1 MGETRFSSPWTRRG
15 FLGATLGCAAHVGLA
30 LAGGA
35 AVTRRAFGAT
45 SSRSTIVAQEPWGR
59 LERIAD
65 GVWALVSTPVPG
77 SRDPRVRLTLSNGGI
92 IAGRDAVLAVEGL
105 FTPEGAA
112 WLSDAALEL
121 TGRRPTHVVLTHY
134 HADHAN
140 GTAGYR
146 HGAEPLEVWATPE
159 TRRLLLEGELRA
171 TADAERP
178 QRGLLLPDARIVA
191 GPEPTTID
199 LGGRVVRIRSY
210 SGHTA
215 SDVSV
220 ELEDPHVVWCGDLV
234 WNGMVPNYVDA
245 IPTRLGASVHAL
257 LERGAPVY
265 VPGHGGTADAAGLQ
279 PYVSLLDDV
288 EAAARRAIEQGVPA
302 AQAAESYRPP
312 AALGEWVMFSQAY
325 WRVAFQAWERELRG
339 TNP

>member
-1 MGETRFSSPWTRRG
+1 MGERRFASPWTRRE
-15 FLGATLGCAAHVGLA
+15 FLGASLGCAAHVALA
-30 LAGGA
+30 LAGGS

-45 SSRSTIVAQEPWGR
+45 SSHSKIVAEEPWGR

-77 SRDPRVRLTLSNGGI
+77 SRDPRVRRTLSNGGI

-105 FTPEGAA
+105 FTTEGAA

-146 HGAEPLEVWATPE
+146 HGAEPLEVWATAE

-171 TADAERP
+171 TADVERP
-178 QRGLLLPDARIVA
+178 LRGLLLPDARIAA

-199 LGGRVVRIRSY
+199 LGGRVVRIHSY
-210 SGHTA
+210 SGHTS
-215 SDVSV
+215 SDVIV

-245 IPTRLGASVHAL
+245 IPTRLGTSVRAL
-257 LERGAPVY
+257 LERRATVY
-265 VPGHGGTADAAGLQ
+265 VPGHGGAADAAGLG

-288 EAAARRAIEQGVPA
+288 EAAARRAIEQGIPA

-312 AALGEWVMFSQAY
+312 AALGEWVMFSPAY
-325 WRVAFQAWERELRG
+325 WRVAFEAWERELR
-339 TNP
+339 PSP

>member
-1 MGETRFSSPWTRRG
+1 
-15 FLGATLGCAAHVGLA
+15 
-30 LAGGA
+30 
-35 AVTRRAFGAT
+35 
-45 SSRSTIVAQEPWGR
+45 
-59 LERIAD
+59 ERIAD

-92 IAGRDAVLAVEGL
+92 IAGRDAVHAVEGL

-159 TRRLLLEGELRA
+159 TRRLLLEGELAA

-178 QRGLLLPDARIVA
+178 LRGLLLPDARIVA

-245 IPTRLGASVHAL
+245 IPTRLGASVRAL

-265 VPGHGGTADAAGLQ
+265 VPGHGGTADAPGLQ

-288 EAAARRAIEQGVPA
+288 EAAARRRSSRA
-302 AQAAESYRPP
+302 SRRRRPRSRTGRRP
-312 AALGEWVMFSQAY
+312 RSASGSCSRRRTGGWRFRLGKGSFEGPTP
-325 WRVAFQAWERELRG
+325 ELRVRVG
-339 TNP
+339 VALPPRLAA